1 MTAEEKLTLH
11 VAMLAATVGQLMEQ
25 VERLHREVLDL
36 KDIFRGCACF
46 GTGEQTEVP

>member
-46 GTGEQTEVP
+46 GVADSTEVP